1 MSPHPASGLQ
11 HLLARAEALCEER
24 GARLTEQRRRVL
36 EILCAAGRPIG
47 AYEILEAMRNGPRAL
62 APPTVYR
69 ALDFL
74 LGQGLVH
81 KIESLHAFVGC
92 DHPGQPHASQFL
104 ICDRCGIVTELEDEE
119 VARSLRSAADGTGFQ
134 PARRVVELIGVCA
147 TCSDAEHP
155 QTSESRDSP
164 SG

>member
-1 MSPHPASGLQ
+1 MNEVRRFLS
-11 HLLARAEALCEER
+11 RAEALCKER
-24 GARLTEQRRRVL
+24 GVRLTEQRRRVL
-36 EILCAAGRPIG
+36 EILWEAGRPIG
-47 AYEILEAMRNGPRAL
+47 AYDILEAMGVGRRAL

-74 LGQGLVH
+74 LEQGLVH

-104 ICDRCGIVTELEDEE
+104 ICDRCGAVTELEDEG
-119 VARSLRSAADGTGFQ
+119 VARSLRSAADETGFQ
-134 PARRVVELIGVCA
+134 PARPVVELIGVCA
-147 TCSDAEHP
+147 TCADAELP
-155 QTSESRDSP
+155 QTSESRDST

>member
-1 MSPHPASGLQ
+1 MSEVRRF
-11 HLLARAEALCEER
+11 LARAEALCGER
-24 GARLTEQRRRVL
+24 GVRLTEQRRRVL
-36 EILCAAGRPIG
+36 EILWAAERPIG
-47 AYEILEAMRNGPRAL
+47 AYEILEAMGGGRRAL

-74 LGQGLVH
+74 LEQGLVH

-92 DHPGQPHASQFL
+92 DHPGRPHASQFL
-104 ICDRCGIVTELEDEE
+104 ICDRCGAVTELEDEG
-119 VARSLRSAADGTGFQ
+119 VARSLRSAADESGFQ

-147 TCSDAEHP
+147 SCSDADHP
-155 QTSESRDSP
+155 QTTESRDSP

>member
-1 MSPHPASGLQ
+1 MSGVEHV
-11 HLLARAEALCEER
+11 LARAEALCAER
-24 GARLTEQRRRVL
+24 RVRLTEQRRRVL
-36 EILCAAGRPIG
+36 EILCSAGRPIG
-47 AYEILEAMRNGPRAL
+47 AYEILDSMRDGPRAL

-92 DHPGQPHASQFL
+92 DHPGRPHASQFL
-104 ICDRCGIVTELEDEE
+104 ICDRCGAVKELEDEG

-134 PARRVVELIGVCA
+134 PARPVVELIGVCA
-147 TCSDAEHP
+147 SCSEYRERHLNDHP
-155 QTSESRDSP
+155 P
-164 SG
+164 G

>member
-1 MSPHPASGLQ
+1 MTEVEHV
-11 HLLARAEALCEER
+11 LARAAALCEGR
-24 GARLTEQRRRVL
+24 GARLTEHRRRVL
-36 EILCAAGRPIG
+36 EILWTAGRPIG
-47 AYEILEAMRNGPRAL
+47 AYEILEAMRDGPRAL

-74 LGQGLVH
+74 LEQGLVH

-104 ICDRCGIVTELEDEE
+104 ICDRCGAVTELEDEE
-119 VARSLRSAADGTGFQ
+119 VARSLRSAADETGFQ

-147 TCSDAEHP
+147 TCSGEGTPPVPETPGPA
-155 QTSESRDSP
+155 
-164 SG
+164 GG

>member
-1 MSPHPASGLQ
+1 MRDLRRR
-11 HLLARAEALCEER
+11 LARAQSLCEQR

-47 AYEILEAMRNGPRAL
+47 AYEILDAMREGPRAL

-74 LGQGLVH
+74 LEQGLAH

-92 DHPGQPHASQFL
+92 DHPGEPHVSQFL
-104 ICDRCGIVTELEDEE
+104 ICDRCGQVTELEDEG
-119 VARSLRSAADGTGFQ
+119 VAQSLRSAADETGFR
-134 PARRVVELIGVCA
+134 PARPVVELIGVCA
-147 TCSDAEHP
+147 SCARGGTLA
-155 QTSESRDSP
+155 TSASP
-164 SG
+164 DPARG

>member
-1 MSPHPASGLQ
+1 MIEAQPA
-11 HLLARAEALCEER
+11 LARAEALCQQR
-24 GARLTEQRRRVL
+24 GVRLTEQRRRVL
-36 EILCAAGRPIG
+36 EILCNADRPIG
-47 AYEILEAMRNGPRAL
+47 AYEILEAMREGPRAL

-74 LGQGLVH
+74 LEQGLVH

-104 ICDRCGIVTELEDEE
+104 ICDRCGAVTELEDEG
-119 VARSLRSAADGTGFQ
+119 VARSLRSAADGSGFQ

-147 TCSDAEHP
+147 NCSTAGLRPNSDLP
-155 QTSESRDSP
+155 GV
-164 SG
+164 SGG

>member
-1 MSPHPASGLQ
+1 VSEVRRFLT
-11 HLLARAEALCEER
+11 RAEALCEER
-24 GARLTEQRRRVL
+24 GVRLTEQRRRVL
-36 EILCAAGRPIG
+36 EILWEAGRPIG
-47 AYEILEAMRNGPRAL
+47 AYEILEAMGGGRRAL

-74 LGQGLVH
+74 LEQGLVH

-104 ICDRCGIVTELEDEE
+104 ICDRCGAVTELEDEG

-147 TCSDAEHP
+147 SCSDEEHP
-155 QTSESRDSP
+155 QHRKSGDSP